1 MPGPI
6 GSPAGGAGSFD
17 AASLQKL
24 LLALPSFQ
32 GQFGNVGV
40 KFNPREALL
49 QQTLLERLAGGMGS
63 QQQVPP
69 IQQTQTVQPVPF
81 GSQPLGILQEQG
93 LGSPGVSGLSN
104 FPFLGRVR

>member
-6 GSPAGGAGSFD
+6 GSVAGGSGSFD

-40 KFNPREALL
+40 KFNPQEALL
-49 QQTLLERLAGGMGS
+49 QQTLLGRLMGQS
-63 QQQVPP
+63 GQQQIPP

-93 LGSPGVSGLSN
+93 LGSPGVAGLSN